1 MLLGTSVGC
10 LHTLQRLALERGPAN
25 LVGVGR
31 EEHRLRERRR
41 FPNCFGPFLAS
52 SGVTGSEGHR
62 GGDAEAG
69 RSRHWQGFMWS
80 SSVSMPGRKAL
91 GVLASSALPLPNWHR
106 RRLPIIHHLA
116 TSYTCSSGLML
127 VHVSTHS
134 ASTSLGPGTTSSL
147 KRARGERPGCWT
159 PACSNRGLNRLPPIQ
174 LLWKTRVTLYLET
187 IFKTVV
193 ERNQT
198 ISESAIQVPQS
209 IKHSCNAQWSAG
221 CL

>member
-10 LHTLQRLALERGPAN
+10 LHILQRLALERGPAN

-69 RSRHWQGFMWS
+69 RSRHWQGF

-134 ASTSLGPGTTSSL
+134 ARTSLGPGTTSSL
-147 KRARGERPGCWT
+147 KRARGERPGC
-159 PACSNRGLNRLPPIQ
+159 
-174 LLWKTRVTLYLET
+174 
-187 IFKTVV
+187 
-193 ERNQT
+193 
-198 ISESAIQVPQS
+198 
-209 IKHSCNAQWSAG
+209 
-221 CL
+221 